1 MTTIETQKGKSMKPK
16 RKKPAV
22 LPIRTP
28 YEYRTLEKG
37 VYPVLSIRAEYAEEI
52 VLGTKREEYRS
63 WKPRQ
68 LGPIAL
74 HACGQESFPHAPAGH
89 ILGIMDIVAVEGD
102 DGDYAWVIGS
112 YTPLAPPVRTRGF
125 QGIWPSPAPLAPQS
139 APAWKIKEY

>member
-16 RKKPAV
+16 RKKPAA